1 MSTTDETKAK
11 GDGAGGGGRPRSRQP
26 AWMKPAKR
34 YGPIVVVLALIGAA
48 VLVFGGG
55 GDDGDDDADTA
66 AGGGTATEDELIES
80 GPMTWQKAELEGT
93 TESIDWGPNCD
104 TETGRIK
111 LVSVYAPPCVEPF
124 EGDNGGATSP
134 GVTADTV
141 KVVQYVADPAL
152 DPLAS
157 ATVSGAGAD
166 VNPETNA
173 ETVQGFADLYNK
185 LFETYGRQ
193 VDIEVYTGTGA
204 GDDPVAA
211 KADAIA
217 IAEKDPFI
225 VVGGPQT
232 GASPV
237 FAGELASRGIVCAGT
252 CAQAIPQSIV
262 DEHAPYVWQSGAVP
276 NQAAA
281 LAAEMIGK
289 LAGPGKA
296 ELAGDDATRARDRVY
311 GLLHYNNADGD
322 FETVTETLRDQL
334 ADNGIDLAAD
344 IEFTL
349 DLARG
354 QENARANIARLK
366 DAGVTT
372 VIYTGD
378 PLTPGALTREAT
390 AQNYH
395 PEWIL
400 GSSYLMD
407 TSLFARQTDVNQ
419 WRNGFGISLIS
430 ARSVDTTDGAFR
442 IWDWAYGGLPPHNA
456 ARLLNAGLLT
466 TVFPG
471 IHLAGPEL
479 TPETFRDGLFR
490 YPPSGGGPT
499 DVQISRGDHG
509 VWPDT
514 DWGGSDD
521 AAIIWFDPEA
531 TGEDEVGNEGVGL
544 YRYANG
550 GERYTLGE
558 FPDSIEEAGLFDNE
572 SSVTVYDEVPPEDQ
586 TPDYPPPE

>member
-34 YGPIVVVLALIGAA
+34 YGPIAVVLALIGAA

-141 KVVQYVADPAL
+141 KIVHYISDPAL
-152 DPLAS
+152 DPLAA

-166 VNPETNA
+166 ISPETA
-173 ETVQGFADLYNK
+173 IQTSQGYADLYNK
-185 LFETYGRQ
+185 LFETYGRR
-193 VDIEVYTGTGA
+193 VEVEHYIGTGA
-204 GDDPVAA
+204 GDDREAA
-211 KADAIA
+211 RADAIA
-217 IAEKDPFI
+217 IAEMDPFM
-225 VVGGPQT
+225 VVGGPAT

-237 FAGELASRGIVCAGT
+237 FASELGARGILCGSFCALS
-252 CAQAIPQSIV
+252 IPESLV
-262 DEHAPYVWQSGAVP
+262 EEHAPYLWQNAPTP

-289 LAGPGKA
+289 LAGHGKA
-296 ELAGDDATRARDRVY
+296 ELAGDDATSAQDRVY
-311 GLLHYNNADGD
+311 GLLHYDTPDGD
-322 FETVTETLRDQL
+322 HREVFEELRDQL
-334 ADNGIDLAAD
+334 ADNGIELATD
-344 IEFTL
+344 IEFPL
-349 DLARG
+349 DFAAA
-354 QENARANIARLK
+354 QENARTNIARLR

-372 VIYTGD
+372 IIYYGD
-378 PLTPGALTREAT
+378 PFNPGPLTMEAT
-390 AQNYH
+390 AQDYH

-400 GSSYLMD
+400 GPNALMD
-407 TSLFARQTDVNQ
+407 TSLFARLTDMQQ
-419 WRNGFGISLIS
+419 WKNGFGIGLTN
-430 ARSVDTTDGAFR
+430 ARGVQETNGAFR
-442 IWDWAYGGLPPHNA
+442 IWDWAYGGLPPNNTA
-456 ARLLNAGLLT
+456 NVLEPRLR
-466 TVFPG
+466 TVFTG

-479 TPETFRDGLFR
+479 TPEAFRDGLFR

-499 DVQISRGDHG
+499 EPQISRGDHG
-509 VWPDT
+509 VWPDS
-514 DWGGSDD
+514 DWGGVDD

-531 TGEDEVGNEGVGL
+531 TGEDEVGNQGQGL

-558 FPDSIEEAGLFDNE
+558 FPETFEEAGLFDNE
-572 SSVTVYDEVPPEDQ
+572 SSVTIYEEVPPEDD